1 MKITVELPE
10 GTVCGFINYVFRTDN
25 GMSMGC
31 RSIDTDALRKGTS
44 ELVNESAEENGN
56 D

>member
-10 GTVCGFINYVFRTDN
+10 ETVCGFINYVFRTEN

-31 RSIDTDALRKGTS
+31 RIIDTDALRKGIS
-44 ELVNESAEENGN
+44 ELVNKSAEENNN

>member
-10 GTVCGFINYVFRTDN
+10 GTVCGFINYVFHTDN

-31 RSIDTDALRKGTS
+31 RSIDTDALRKGIS
-44 ELVNESAEENGN
+44 EPVTKSEEKNNN

>member
-10 GTVCGFINYVFRTDN
+10 ETVCGFINYVFRTDN

-31 RSIDTDALRKGTS
+31 RSIDTDALRKGIS
-44 ELVNESAEENGN
+44 ELVNKSAEENN
-56 D
+56 DE